1 MTLCHVALSNHFT
14 IVFVAQLM
22 VITPSG
28 VSGAHVMA
36 ILTPKEHGIAKA
48 LSMEGNAMAPPK
60 KSGSAVRNPTI
71 L

>member
-1 MTLCHVALSNHFT
+1 LL
-14 IVFVAQLM
+14 LM

-60 KSGSAVRNPTI
+60 KSGSAIASITRQ
-71 L
+71 